1 MGPTTCATR
10 GRHVSPP
17 AGAHTHEPN
26 CDPNPRGPTEYD
38 AGAHLAKREGGGSH
52 VVRVRVHANPWYG
65 VVIKKIKLNFFKK
78 NDRNCVTGEFGIS
91 DVVSVL
97 VGVALRVF

>member
-1 MGPTTCATR
+1 M
-10 GRHVSPP
+10 SPP

-65 VVIKKIKLNFFKK
+65 VVVKKIKLNFLKK
-78 NDRNCVTGEFGIS
+78 MIEIASRGSLELAMW
-91 DVVSVL
+91 L
-97 VGVALRVF
+97 VC